1 MSYIIA
7 ATDFTDTSL
16 NAVTYAANMA
26 VATSHP
32 LVVIHAFSLPVM
44 VGDVPLPATLIDDT
58 RQDMEKQMTNLVQKL
73 AAVHSGL
80 NVSGEVRYGT
90 VIDVV
95 ERYAEE
101 NRPPFI
107 TIMGN
112 TNTRDNSVWILST
125 LSDASVN
132 LTLPVLAVPPGAE
145 FKTAPV
151 MCLAIDL
158 TMEDIAAPLKQVTDI
173 ATAIRAQL
181 HVVNVGNNDAEG
193 NRLLSDKI
201 ELALLPARPAYHFIP
216 GEDVEENIH
225 TFCEQNHVKLL
236 AVIHGRHSFFESLIH
251 RSHTKHMAK
260 TMQIPLLVLHE
271 SAK

>member
-16 NAVTYAANMA
+16 NAVNYAADMA
-26 VATSHP
+26 VATGYP
-32 LVVIHAFSLPVM
+32 LVLINAFSLPVM
-44 VGDVPLPATLIDDT
+44 VGDVPLPATLIEDT
-58 RQDMEKQMTNLVQKL
+58 RVDMEKQVTDLVHTL
-73 AAVHSGL
+73 VSAHSGL
-80 NVSGEVRYGT
+80 AVTGEVRYGT
-90 VIDVV
+90 VIDVI
-95 ERYAEE
+95 ERYAAE

-112 TNTRDNSVWILST
+112 TNTRENSVWILST
-125 LSDASVN
+125 LSDASGN
-132 LTLPVLAVPPGAE
+132 LTLPVLAVPPGAV
-145 FKTAPV
+145 FKTGSV

-158 TMEDIAAPLKQVTDI
+158 TMENIAGPLRQVADV

-201 ELALLPARPAYHFIP
+201 ELALLPARPVYHFIP
-216 GEDVEENIH
+216 GDDVEENIQS
-225 TFCEQNHVKLL
+225 FCEENSVKLL
-236 AVIHGRHSFFESLIH
+236 AVIHGRHSFFESLVH

-260 TMQIPLLVLHE
+260 TIQVPLLVLQE
-271 SAK
+271 SAN

>member
-26 VATSHP
+26 VATGYP
-32 LVVIHAFSLPVM
+32 LVMINAFSLPVM

-58 RQDMEKQMTNLVQKL
+58 RADMEKQMAHLVQTL
-73 AAVHSGL
+73 AASHSGL
-80 NVSGEVRYGT
+80 VVTGEVKYGT
-90 VIDVV
+90 VIDVIETYV
-95 ERYAEE
+95 AE

-112 TNTRDNSVWILST
+112 TNTRENSVWILST
-125 LSDASVN
+125 LSDASGN
-132 LTLPVLAVPPGAE
+132 MTLPVLAVPPEAM

-151 MCLAIDL
+151 ICLAIDL
-158 TMEDIAAPLKQVTDI
+158 NMKDISAPLRHVADI
-173 ATAIRAQL
+173 STALRAQL

-193 NRLLSDKI
+193 NRLLSDSI

-216 GEDVEENIH
+216 SEEVEENIQN
-225 TFCEQNHVKLL
+225 FCEQNRVKLL
-236 AVIHGRHSFFESLIH
+236 AVIHGRHSFFERLVH

-271 SAK
+271 PAD

>member
-26 VATSHP
+26 VATGYP
-32 LVVIHAFSLPVM
+32 LVLINAFSLPVM

-58 RQDMEKQMTNLVQKL
+58 RVDIERQMTGLVQSL
-73 AAVHSGL
+73 AAAHIGL

-90 VIDVV
+90 VIDVI
-95 ERYAEE
+95 ERYVEE
-101 NRPPFI
+101 NNPPFI

-112 TNTRDNSVWILST
+112 TNTRENSVWILST
-125 LSDASVN
+125 LSDASGN
-132 LTLPVLAVPPGAE
+132 MKQPVLAVPPDAK
-145 FKTAPV
+145 FRSAPV

-158 TMEDIAAPLKQVTDI
+158 NMKDIDRPLRHVADI
-173 ATAIRAQL
+173 ATALRAQL
-181 HVVNVGNNDAEG
+181 HVVNVGNNDAQG
-193 NRLLSDKI
+193 NRLLSDSI

-216 GEDVEENIH
+216 GEEVEENIQN
-225 TFCEQNHVKLL
+225 FCEQHHVKLL
-236 AVIHGRHSFFESLIH
+236 AVIHGSHSFFESLIH

-260 TMQIPLLVLHE
+260 TMQIPLLVLQE
-271 SAK
+271 NAK